1 MAEYTSAAHYGPGDL
16 FTPRGRDAY
25 FVILGS
31 VTGRGWCGGKRPL
44 SLIGVHVL
52 QLRIKLLIIT
62 KQRDND
68 RGTGTAKNKKTIISN
83 IKNIFSL
90 KIIFFPK
97 KIFY

>member
-68 RGTGTAKNKKTIISN
+68 WGTGTAKNKKTIISN
-83 IKNIFSL
+83 IKKYFFFKKLFFSKNIF
-90 KIIFFPK
+90 
-97 KIFY
+97 Y